1 MVSAGQ
7 ARTVVGIL
15 GNTVSLGLFLSP
27 VPTFAAICRNKSV
40 EQFSPAPYLAS
51 LLNCM
56 LWVLYGLPCVH
67 PHSTLVLTINATGAA
82 VELAYRLRVLAT
94 LLAELLFVVAAAAIV
109 LTLAHT
115 HQRRSLV
122 IGSLCVFFGTLMY
135 AAPLS
140 VMKLV
145 LETKSVE
152 FLPLG
157 LSLASFLNGVCWTSY
172 ALIRFDLFITIPN
185 SLALHAVFY
194 KSTREKMAERRRGA
208 DGTGSAEVV
217 VNGDAEKVGPAPPN
231 PAAPLARDSRE
242 VKVSED
248 RVGSAPVDFLQN
260 YFFWG
265 GRFQSDVLYLR
276 NNKPSWFSY
285 LSHSCQQFKTSD
297 QETKDGYLTK
307 RNIDFI
313 ESKMNRLILLRVL

>member
-82 VELAYRLRVLAT
+82 VELAYVLLFLLHSTRRQRLRVLAA

-185 SLALHAVFY
+185 SLGVLLAAVQLALHAVFY

-231 PAAPLARDSRE
+231 RLH
-242 VKVSED
+242 
-248 RVGSAPVDFLQN
+248 
-260 YFFWG
+260 
-265 GRFQSDVLYLR
+265 
-276 NNKPSWFSY
+276 PSP
-285 LSHSCQQFKTSD
+285 
-297 QETKDGYLTK
+297 ETHEK
-307 RNIDFI
+307 
-313 ESKMNRLILLRVL
+313 